1 MGPKREIKYVS
12 KGKTRIDREQQTK
25 NQFDPLRLEVKY
37 PGTTI
42 HLLQCDEKPILL
54 AAAAALAKFGGK
66 CRENLQLLFDLE
78 ITDSVIPLIT
88 HEDLFT
94 RRFALKLLAE
104 MVAIP
109 NVRDFLLDSDYYI
122 PHFIKVLINETDTFM
137 HEFSSLILAE
147 ITKDVYG
154 TAQLLKHCPD
164 MNFLHE
170 RLQSPDPDVKMNTM
184 QIVHNLLQDPIGA
197 EEIIETKSFD
207 LQLVYDL
214 FDSPYTEIQKLALD
228 VVADLVRRNKDDR
241 LHDRFRRTNGL
252 GALLKF
258 LDNIEW
264 EDLHADALRIL
275 RFACDNPT
283 TVELFDDIGGI
294 RHMLKYIEDTSN
306 SRLFME
312 ALGIAVRLS
321 HTARG
326 RKVTYAIALYD
337 YGIVD
342 YLLNTLMGHVQADM
356 YEISCHGIGMMTLYN
371 EAAKDLTTGK
381 CVKNILD
388 ILKNENLK
396 LSTRLAALF
405 ALNQLLKC
413 DAKNCQEFL
422 DIHGQNY
429 LLWLMRQPA
438 GRVPV
443 EILVGAVECV
453 ITIVRNQAL
462 RHTVIT
468 PEIIDAMSER
478 KKHNFVTCTTY
489 KNDDRSMLNN
499 RSTARVVPSWDTCIE
514 TLFDAHLPIKFAFTG
529 RLSLHDVTRDGFY
542 VLRRNICSF
551 PILDDI
557 FRFKF
562 CPLEPI
568 YVVNCIQE
576 NPYELSLEG
585 NRIMPSQTFVANY
598 PHQFLELGLF
608 HSTLPLNMTPVPN
621 RVTPD
626 TDMARASEQRQRRF
640 LVQRDITIDDG
651 LQVRPPVRLL
661 PLRLRGAIQMQV
673 DRGRVEERVRKP
685 RMRVPRRANSYNLR
699 AFQRRVS
706 RTTRGFV
713 DVGYVA
719 SRARMLAKFVARQM
733 SGPDPLVRCV
743 DHQLEIHL
751 KEIKRT
757 IETSVIPLGMLKVG
771 SYFER
776 ALLFKVIADRVHL
789 PAALVRG
796 QYGKAWIEIA
806 VPEDSL
812 ARSSSIFPT
821 KLLKPNF
828 IVDLM
833 HSPGDLIPIGSE
845 RAILYCEKRL
855 VCDTVC

>member
-197 EEIIETKSFD
+197 EEIIETKVYQGEKIERLPPPLSPSPHPCAFVKRYVIFQSFD

-326 RKVTYAIALYD
+326 RKVT
-337 YGIVD
+337 
-342 YLLNTLMGHVQADM
+342 H
-356 YEISCHGIGMMTLYN
+356 H
-371 EAAKDLTTGK
+371 TTTHDD
-381 CVKNILD
+381 VSD

-468 PEIIDAMSER
+468 PEIIDAMCASFEV
-478 KKHNFVTCTTY
+478 H
-489 KNDDRSMLNN
+489 
-499 RSTARVVPSWDTCIE
+499 I
-514 TLFDAHLPIKFAFTG
+514 
-529 RLSLHDVTRDGFY
+529 
-542 VLRRNICSF
+542 F

-585 NRIMPSQTFVANY
+585 PEQASNDRGV
-598 PHQFLELGLF
+598 FLSREILQLTMDSKF
-608 HSTLPLNMTPVPN
+608 
-621 RVTPD
+621 
-626 TDMARASEQRQRRF
+626 
-640 LVQRDITIDDG
+640 G
-651 LQVRPPVRLL
+651 LQCDSSLY
-661 PLRLRGAIQMQV
+661 
-673 DRGRVEERVRKP
+673 DYVELFKCKLIAAESKNV
-685 RMRVPRRANSYNLR
+685 
-699 AFQRRVS
+699 VS

-806 VPEDSL
+806 VPEARRILGSFILFVEISIDFL
-812 ARSSSIFPT
+812 AW
-821 KLLKPNF
+821 NVF
-828 IVDLM
+828 I
-833 HSPGDLIPIGSE
+833 
-845 RAILYCEKRL
+845 R
-855 VCDTVC
+855 

>member
-1 MGPKREIKYVS
+1 TAI
-12 KGKTRIDREQQTK
+12 Q
-25 NQFDPLRLEVKY
+25 
-37 PGTTI
+37 
-42 HLLQCDEKPILL
+42 LLQCDEKPILL

-66 CRENLQLLFDLE
+66 CWENLQLLFDLE

-109 NVRDFLLDSDYYI
+109 NVRNFLLDSDYYI
-122 PHFIKVLINETDTFM
+122 PHFTKVLINEIDTFM

-154 TAQLLKHCPD
+154 TTQLLKHCRD

-170 RLQSPDPDVKMNTM
+170 RLRSPDPDVKKNTM

-207 LQLVYDL
+207 LQLVYEL

-228 VVADLVRRNKDDR
+228 VVADLVHRNKDDR

-294 RHMLKYIEDTSN
+294 RQMLKYIEDTSN

-321 HTARG
+321 HTSRG
-326 RKVTYAIALYD
+326 RKALYT

-342 YLLNTLMGHVQADM
+342 YLLNTLMGNVQADM

-371 EAAKDLTTGK
+371 EAAKDLTAGK

-388 ILKNENLK
+388 VLKNENLK
-396 LSTRLAALF
+396 LSIKLAALF

-413 DAKNCQEFL
+413 DTTNCQEFL

-429 LLWLMRQPA
+429 LLWLMKQSA

-453 ITIVRNQAL
+453 IIIVKNQAL

-468 PEIIDAMSER
+468 AEIIDAI
-478 KKHNFVTCTTY
+478 CTSM
-489 KNDDRSMLNN
+489 NDLKIACCKALSIVCTEKIGREGFLKAQGPRRLYNLFMLNN
-499 RSTARVVPSWDTCIE
+499 RSTAQVVSSWDTCIE

-568 YVVNCIQE
+568 YVVNCIQKD
-576 NPYELSLEG
+576 PYELSTEG
-585 NRIMPSQTFVANY
+585 PKQGSHAINNRGV
-598 PHQFLELGLF
+598 FLSREILQLTMDSKF
-608 HSTLPLNMTPVPN
+608 
-621 RVTPD
+621 
-626 TDMARASEQRQRRF
+626 
-640 LVQRDITIDDG
+640 G
-651 LQVRPPVRLL
+651 LQCDSSLY
-661 PLRLRGAIQMQV
+661 
-673 DRGRVEERVRKP
+673 DYVELFKCKLIAVESKNV
-685 RMRVPRRANSYNLR
+685 
-699 AFQRRVS
+699 VS
-706 RTTRGFV
+706 RMTRGFV
-713 DVGYVA
+713 DVDYVA
-719 SRARMLAKFVARQM
+719 SRARMLGRFVARQM
-733 SGPDPLVRCV
+733 SGPDPLVKCV

-806 VPEDSL
+806 VPEARRILGSFILIVGSDQFSSLERFYQVRVPIEEDTFHHYMERDTTCPETISLKQYPHQDSSLALKDSL

-833 HSPGDLIPIGSE
+833 DSPGDLIPIGSY
-845 RAILYCEKRL
+845 RARLYCEKRL